1 MREDGT
7 HNMMSAGDK
16 HLGMISIVEINV
28 SNAINSECTEAANHR
43 EMSARRGSHNNRRRH
58 HHVVIIMKQ

>member
-7 HNMMSAGDK
+7 HHMVSAGDK
-16 HLGMISIVEINV
+16 RLGIISIVEINV

-43 EMSARRGSHNNRRRH
+43 DMSARRGSHNNR
-58 HHVVIIMKQ
+58 